1 MRPFLPV
8 LLIVAGVFGALW
20 CLDGFLVR
28 GDLAWQEA
36 VIGFACWCVAAAI
49 GAQELA
55 TTDLDQSDERGGF

>member
-28 GDLAWQEA
+28 GDLAWQES
-36 VIGFACWCVAAAI
+36 VIGLACWCVAAAI
-49 GAQELA
+49 GVQELA
-55 TTDLDQSDERGGF
+55 TTDLNESDERGGF